1 MLNSMR
7 RSTTANNSVFNIQTD
22 RQPVGIVHGQKGKTM
37 ALKENGDKATASF
50 VILASQ
56 KKALEEEAE
65 RLCTNASTVLRT
77 VLAEWIN
84 GKKAGE

>member
-1 MLNSMR
+1 
-7 RSTTANNSVFNIQTD
+7 
-22 RQPVGIVHGQKGKTM
+22 M

-56 KKALEEEAE
+56 KKALEEEAD
-65 RLCTNASTVLRT
+65 RLCTNASTVLRM